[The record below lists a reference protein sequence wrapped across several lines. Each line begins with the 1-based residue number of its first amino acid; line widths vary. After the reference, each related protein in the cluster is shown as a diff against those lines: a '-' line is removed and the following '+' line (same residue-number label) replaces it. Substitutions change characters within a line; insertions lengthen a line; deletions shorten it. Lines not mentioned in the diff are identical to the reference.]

1 MKLRLSRA
9 TIASTVGTALE
20 WYDFSLYGTAAALVL
35 PLVFFPSGDPVAATL
50 SSLATFAVGFFAR
63 PVGGIVIGV
72 LGDRVGRRTML
83 FVTLLLMAAA
93 STLIGLLPSYAAIGP
108 AAPIMLV
115 ALRVVQGL
123 GAGGEYAGAMLMSAE
138 HAETRAR
145 GLNASAPTLG
155 NAVGSLV
162 ATGVF
167 FLVSALMSH
176 ESFIAYGWRIP
187 FLLSVLVGVGGV
199 IVRLKVSDTPEF
211 REAKESG
218 GHAQAPLR
226 ALFATSGRK
235 IVPGML
241 ISVAPN
247 VISYLPS
254 VYALTYLTTHV
265 HAPSWVG
272 LTAVVIANL
281 VKLVTVPIAGLLC
294 DRYGRRPVMVAG
306 SVAAAVLFYPF
317 FFMLD
322 TGTPVVIWAAFVMI
336 FTLCNDLTLA
346 SQATMMSELFDVRH
360 RYTGVTFTREITG
373 AVVGGCIPFVAAW
386 LDDWSGGRLWPIV
399 VVSGLLCLLS
409 AFGTRFI
416 AEPAHLR
423 RSASASTSGP
433 APSGSPAA

>member
-1 MKLRLSRA
+1 MTLRLSRA

-162 ATGVF
+162 ATGSSSSSPRSCRTK
-167 FLVSALMSH
+167 LSSRTAGASRSCSA
-176 ESFIAYGWRIP
+176 
-187 FLLSVLVGVGGV
+187 
-199 IVRLKVSDTPEF
+199 
-211 REAKESG
+211 
-218 GHAQAPLR
+218 
-226 ALFATSGRK
+226 
-235 IVPGML
+235 
-241 ISVAPN
+241 
-247 VISYLPS
+247 
-254 VYALTYLTTHV
+254 
-265 HAPSWVG
+265 SWS
-272 LTAVVIANL
+272 A
-281 VKLVTVPIAGLLC
+281 
-294 DRYGRRPVMVAG
+294 
-306 SVAAAVLFYPF
+306 
-317 FFMLD
+317 
-322 TGTPVVIWAAFVMI
+322 WAA
-336 FTLCNDLTLA
+336 
-346 SQATMMSELFDVRH
+346 
-360 RYTGVTFTREITG
+360 
-373 AVVGGCIPFVAAW
+373 
-386 LDDWSGGRLWPIV
+386 
-399 VVSGLLCLLS
+399 
-409 AFGTRFI
+409 
-416 AEPAHLR
+416 
-423 RSASASTSGP
+423 
-433 APSGSPAA
+433 

>member
-1 MKLRLSRA
+1 MTLRLSRA

-35 PLVFFPSGDPVAATL
+35 PLVFFPPGDPVTATL

-63 PVGGIVIGV
+63 PVGGIIIGV
-72 LGDRVGRRTML
+72 LGDRVGRRSML
-83 FVTLLLMAAA
+83 FVTLILMAVA
-93 STLIGLLPSYAAIGP
+93 STLIGLLPSYAAVGP

-167 FLVSALMSH
+167 FLVSSVMPH
-176 ESFIAYGWRIP
+176 DSFIAYGWRIP
-187 FLLSVLVGVGGV
+187 FLLSVLVGVAGV

-211 REAKESG
+211 RAARDSG
-218 GHAQAPLR
+218 DRAQAPLR
-226 ALFATSGRK
+226 ALFASSRRK

-265 HAPSWVG
+265 HAESWIG
-272 LTAVVIANL
+272 LIGVVIANL
-281 VKLVTVPIAGLLC
+281 VKLVTVPTAGWLC
-294 DRYGRRPVMVAG
+294 DRFGRRPVMVAG

-336 FTLCNDLTLA
+336 YTLCNDLTLA
-346 SQATMMSELFDVRH
+346 SQATMMSELFDVRY
-360 RYTGVTFTREITG
+360 RYTGVTFTREIVG
-373 AVVGGCIPFVAAW
+373 AVVGGCIPFLAAW
-386 LDDWSGGRLWPIV
+386 LDGWSGGQIWPIV
-399 VVSGLLCLLS
+399 AVSALLCLLS
-409 AFGTRFI
+409 ALGTRFI
-416 AEPAHLR
+416 SEPAHLR
-423 RSASASTSGP
+423 QPAPAT
-433 APSGSPAA
+433 APSGSTAA

>member
-1 MKLRLSRA
+1 MTQRVNRA

-35 PLVFFPSGDPVAATL
+35 PQVFFPSDDPVAATL

-83 FVTLLLMAAA
+83 FVTLMLMAAA

-108 AAPIMLV
+108 AAPILLV

-123 GAGGEYAGAMLMSAE
+123 GAGGEYAGAMLLSAE
-138 HAETRAR
+138 HAETRSR

-167 FLVSALMSH
+167 FLVSALMSD
-176 ESFIAYGWRIP
+176 EAFIDYGWRIP
-187 FLLSVLVGVGGV
+187 FLLSVLVAVAGV
-199 IVRLKVSDTPEF
+199 IVRMKVSDSPEF
-211 REAKESG
+211 RATRDSG
-218 GHAQAPLR
+218 EQVQAPLR
-226 ALFATSGRK
+226 ALFASSRHK
-235 IVPGML
+235 IIPGML
-241 ISVAPN
+241 ISIAPN

-265 HAPSWVG
+265 RAESWVG
-272 LTAVVIANL
+272 LMGVVIANL
-281 VKLVTVPIAGLLC
+281 VKLVTVPTAGWLC

-346 SQATMMSELFDVRH
+346 SQATMMSELFDVRY
-360 RYTGVTFTREITG
+360 RYTGVTFTREIAG

-386 LDDWSGGRLWPIV
+386 LDDWSGGQTWPIV
-399 VVSGLLCLLS
+399 AVSAALCLLS
-409 AFGTRFI
+409 ALGTRFI
-416 AEPAHLR
+416 SEPAHLSR
-423 RSASASTSGP
+423 LTT
-433 APSGSPAA
+433 